1 MISPAIWIGIGVAII
16 VILFVVAMYNRLVSL
31 REQVRVAWAQIDVLL
46 KRRHDLIPNLVNTV
60 KGYAAH
66 ESQTLE
72 AVVAARNAAVAGGG
86 SIADRGKLEGALG
99 GALRRLMVV
108 AEAYPELRAN
118 ANFSSLQNELA
129 NTENQISAHRQAYN
143 GSVQKFN
150 TTVMSFP
157 TNLIAGM
164 FGFSPQ
170 PFFELQDIAEREVP
184 KVEF

>member
-1 MISPAIWIGIGVAII
+1 MSPAIWIIIGLVGL
-16 VILFVVAMYNRLVSL
+16 VILVVIVTYNRLVNL
-31 REQVRVAWAQIDVLL
+31 RESVRMAWAQIDVLL

-72 AVVAARNAAVAGGG
+72 AVVSARNAAVAASG
-86 SIADRGKLEGALG
+86 SPADRAKVEGALG

-118 ANFSSLQNELA
+118 TDFVSLQNELA
-129 NTENQISAHRQAYN
+129 NTENQISQHRQAYN
-143 GSVQKFN
+143 GMVQSYN
-150 TTVMSFP
+150 TTAMSFP
-157 TNLIAGM
+157 ANLIAGV
-164 FGFSPQ
+164 FGFTPQ
-170 PFFELQDIAEREVP
+170 PFFEVQDVAEREVP